1 MKELKKRITFEEWS
15 EENSQ
20 ELDCIFAETGAD
32 RELCFNR
39 ENEELLIFNKQTKM
53 NQDINSSLTKE
64 ELEYI
69 NKFNVIDPITLIVGE
84 IGDEDIKTSR
94 ELLIDDLMFKAH
106 LSREKAIETAIEIE
120 RLENELPC

>member
-1 MKELKKRITFEEWS
+1 VKELKKRITFEEWS

-53 NQDINSSLTKE
+53 NQDINNSFTKE

-69 NKFNVIDPITLIVGE
+69 NKFDVIDPITLIVG
-84 IGDEDIKTSR
+84 EDIKTSR
-94 ELLIDDLMFKAH
+94 ELLIDDLMYKAQ
-106 LSREKAIETAIEIE
+106 LSREKATETAIEIE

>member
-1 MKELKKRITFEEWS
+1 
-15 EENSQ
+15 
-20 ELDCIFAETGAD
+20 
-32 RELCFNR
+32 
-39 ENEELLIFNKQTKM
+39 M
-53 NQDINSSLTKE
+53 NQDIKNSFTKE

-69 NKFNVIDPITLIVGE
+69 NKFDVIDPITLIVGE

>member
-53 NQDINSSLTKE
+53 NQDINNSFTKE

-69 NKFNVIDPITLIVGE
+69 NKFDVIDPITLIVG
-84 IGDEDIKTSR
+84 EDIKTSR
-94 ELLIDDLMFKAH
+94 ELLIDDLMYKAQ
-106 LSREKAIETAIEIE
+106 LSREKATETAIEIE